1 MKTFL
6 TLLATF
12 VCTALLTAW
21 LSPDYQKLRR
31 ERLNVWI
38 ATSCDSV
45 TSAMTAF
52 RTACDGIRSE
62 ADLVTARSAYEAAR
76 RSYKRLEPLAE
87 YLDNGFVAQFVNG
100 APLPRLDQ
108 KSQYVD
114 ILEPQGF
121 QIVDE
126 LLHADDSTAM
136 RTLADLRDKVHT
148 LCGNI
153 PDLLL
158 ELRGTRWTDRMM
170 IEACRSA
177 VVRISSM
184 GIVAFDRP
192 ASEPSMEDDIVSL
205 TTIMTV
211 VDGFRAQLESRTL
224 AERHRKITT
233 LIDEGIA
240 DLRHAA
246 FDDFDRITFLRD
258 VMDPLYGAL
267 LDVQTDLGIEFV
279 TEVSPFPPAVNPRGR
294 SMFATDF
301 FNPLKST
308 GLRRDHVSEDL
319 VELGR
324 TLFFDPILSATNER
338 ACASCHQP
346 ERGFTDGHTKS
357 LALGHDGTIDRNAPT
372 MINAVFARRFFYD
385 LRANRINDVISHV
398 VTNEREFGSTLIDM
412 IGRLRESSEYEAMF
426 AQAFP
431 NERNGAID
439 VANVGMAIAAYLSS
453 LVSFDSP
460 VDRYVRGEAVVL
472 DPAVKRGF
480 NLFMGRA
487 ACGTCHFAPSFAG
500 YVPPSFTDSESEI
513 LGVPARPDTIGAVLD
528 TDKGRAAGILREQSV
543 IYANSFKTP
552 TIRNI
557 ALTAPYMHN
566 GAYSTLDQIVQFYD
580 LGGGRGI
587 GIEHPYQTLA
597 PDRINLTSK
606 DYQDMIAFM
615 KAITDTTGLTRR
627 PARLPRVDRNR
638 ALDQRRVGG
647 DY

>member
-31 ERLNVWI
+31 ERLHAWI
-38 ATSCDSV
+38 VTSCDSV

-52 RTACDGIRSE
+52 RTACDSIRTE
-62 ADLVTARSAYEAAR
+62 TDLVTARSAYEAAR
-76 RSYKRLEPLAE
+76 RSYKHLEPLAE

-136 RTLADLRDKVHT
+136 RTLTELRDKVHT
-148 LCGNI
+148 LCGNM

-177 VVRISSM
+177 IVRISSM

-192 ASEPSMEDDIVSL
+192 ASEPSMEDDIVPL
-205 TTIMTV
+205 TTIMTI

-224 AERHRKITT
+224 AERHQKIAA
-233 LIDEGIA
+233 LVDKGID
-240 DLRHAA
+240 DLRYAA

-279 TEVSPFPPAVNPRGR
+279 TEVSPFSPAVNPRGR

-308 GLRRDHVSEDL
+308 GLQKDHVSEDL

-346 ERGFTDGHTKS
+346 ERGFTDGHAKS

-426 AQAFP
+426 RRAFL

-460 VDRYVRGEAVVL
+460 VDRYVRGEAIAL

-513 LGVPARPDTIGAVLD
+513 LGVPARPDTVGAILD
-528 TDKGRAAGILREQSV
+528 TDKGRAAGILREQSA

-552 TIRNI
+552 TIRNV

-566 GAYSTLDQIVQFYD
+566 GAYTTLEQIVQFYD

-587 GIEHPYQTLA
+587 GIDHPYQTLA

-627 PARLPRVDRNR
+627 PARLPHVDRNR